1 MTIKQA
7 YQQFC
12 TEIQKV
18 YPLRETLSMARIV
31 FEDEFGVTNFERVS
45 TLEKAQMDRLSE
57 ISDRLLKQEPLQY
70 ILGQADFYGLK
81 FMVNENVL
89 IPRPETEELVYWIL
103 EDLKV
108 SPLTAPI
115 RLLDIGTGS
124 GCIAITLKKKA
135 PDLSVDALD
144 YSKKA
149 LEVAKVNAAKNEVFL
164 NFIEADILKKEDWIA
179 KQYSIIISNPPYIPN
194 SEKDL
199 MPLNVKE
206 FEPGMALFVADDDPL
221 IFYRT
226 VTQFAKQNL
235 AKNGKLFFEMNEFN
249 AAKVHQILEQ
259 EGFGNIEIKKDLSGK
274 DRMIMAKPTLA

>member
-1 MTIKQA
+1 LTIKQA